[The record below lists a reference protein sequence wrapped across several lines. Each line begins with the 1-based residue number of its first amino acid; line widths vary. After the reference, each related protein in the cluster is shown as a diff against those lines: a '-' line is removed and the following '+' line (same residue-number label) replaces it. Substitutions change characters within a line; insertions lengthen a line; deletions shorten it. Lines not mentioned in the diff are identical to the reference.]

1 MAISDI
7 EIVSILCLYL
17 AIRLKKNHFFHK
29 KFGRID
35 KKAYICNVN
44 QIVSLMLSKNVQEM
58 IPKIQQYLASQP
70 IEKAWLFGSCSRGE
84 ETPKSDVDLLVRYQ
98 DSDSMSLFDI
108 SGIMVN
114 LKKIIKRPVDL
125 IEEDCLLPFASK
137 SANRDK
143 ILIYERKN
151 IF

>member
-1 MAISDI
+1 
-7 EIVSILCLYL
+7 
-17 AIRLKKNHFFHK
+17 
-29 KFGRID
+29 
-35 KKAYICNVN
+35 
-44 QIVSLMLSKNVQEM
+44 MLSKNVQEM

-70 IEKAWLFGSCSRGE
+70 HRKGLAVWFSCSRGE

-98 DSDSMSLFDI
+98 DSDSISLFDI

-137 SANRDK
+137 YANRDK
-143 ILIYERKN
+143 ILIYER
-151 IF
+151 

>member
-1 MAISDI
+1 M
-7 EIVSILCLYL
+7 E
-17 AIRLKKNHFFHK
+17 NHFFYK

-44 QIVSLMLSKNVQEM
+44 QTVSLMLSKNVQEM

-98 DSDSMSLFDI
+98 DSNSISLFDI
-108 SGIMVN
+108 SRIMVN

-143 ILIYERKN
+143 ILIYERKTMV
-151 IF
+151 

>member
-1 MAISDI
+1 M
-7 EIVSILCLYL
+7 E
-17 AIRLKKNHFFHK
+17 NHFFYK

-44 QIVSLMLSKNVQEM
+44 QTVSLMLSKNVQEM

-108 SGIMVN
+108 SRIMIN

-143 ILIYERKN
+143 ILIYERKG
-151 IF
+151 

>member
-1 MAISDI
+1 M
-7 EIVSILCLYL
+7 E
-17 AIRLKKNHFFHK
+17 NHFFYK

-44 QIVSLMLSKNVQEM
+44 QTVSLMLSKNVQEM

-84 ETPKSDVDLLVRYQ
+84 ETPKSDVDLLVSYQ
-98 DSDSMSLFDI
+98 DSDSISLFDI
-108 SGIMVN
+108 SRIMVN

-143 ILIYERKN
+143 ILIYERKTMV
-151 IF
+151 

>member
-1 MAISDI
+1 M
-7 EIVSILCLYL
+7 E
-17 AIRLKKNHFFHK
+17 NHFFYK

-44 QIVSLMLSKNVQEM
+44 QTVSLMLSKNVQKM

-143 ILIYERKN
+143 ILIYERKS
-151 IF
+151 

>member
-1 MAISDI
+1 M
-7 EIVSILCLYL
+7 E
-17 AIRLKKNHFFHK
+17 NHFFYK

-44 QIVSLMLSKNVQEM
+44 QTVSLMLSKNVQKM

-98 DSDSMSLFDI
+98 DSDSISLFDI
-108 SGIMVN
+108 SRIMVN

-143 ILIYERKN
+143 ILIYERKG
-151 IF
+151 

>member
-1 MAISDI
+1 M
-7 EIVSILCLYL
+7 E
-17 AIRLKKNHFFHK
+17 NHFFYK

-44 QIVSLMLSKNVQEM
+44 QTVSLMLSKNVQEM

-108 SGIMVN
+108 SRITVN

-143 ILIYERKN
+143 ILIYERKS
-151 IF
+151 

>member
-1 MAISDI
+1 M
-7 EIVSILCLYL
+7 E
-17 AIRLKKNHFFHK
+17 NHFFYK

-44 QIVSLMLSKNVQEM
+44 QTVSLMLSKNVQEM

-84 ETPKSDVDLLVRYQ
+84 ETPKSDIDLLVRYQ
-98 DSDSMSLFDI
+98 DSDSISLFDI
-108 SGIMVN
+108 SRIMVN

-143 ILIYERKN
+143 ILIYERKTMV
-151 IF
+151 